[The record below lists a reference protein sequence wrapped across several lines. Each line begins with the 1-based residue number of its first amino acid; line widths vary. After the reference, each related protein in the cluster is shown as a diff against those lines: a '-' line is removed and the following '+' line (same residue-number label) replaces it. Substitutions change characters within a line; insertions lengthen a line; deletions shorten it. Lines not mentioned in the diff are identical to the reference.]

1 MEQAKAVHSTFVV
14 ERSFPKPPETVFRAF
29 ADANKA
35 RRWYAEGE
43 GHALEEFTSDF
54 RVGGTQTLRYKLGPQ
69 TPVAGMRINNQ
80 ARFQEIQP
88 NRRIVTSTTMDLEQ
102 TRILASLVTVELTPN
117 GSGTDMVLTQQ
128 GVYFTTGLTPA
139 MIEAG
144 WRGLLDVLA
153 KELETREVGIR
164 D

>member
-1 MEQAKAVHSTFVV
+1 MEQPKAVHSTFVV
-14 ERSFPKPPETVFRAF
+14 ERSFRKPPEIVFQAF
-29 ADANKA
+29 ADPNKA

-43 GHALEEFTSDF
+43 GHEVQEFTSDF
-54 RVGGTQTLRYKLGPQ
+54 RVGGSQTLRYKLGPN
-69 TPVAGMRINNQ
+69 TPVAGMSINNQ

-117 GSGTDMVLTQQ
+117 ASGTDMVLTQQ
-128 GVYFTTGLTPA
+128 GVYFTSGLTPA

-144 WRGLLDVLA
+144 WRGLLDTLT
-153 KELETREVGIR
+153 KELAEARN
-164 D
+164 